1 LTAVT
6 LVYTLALAAYVLL
19 AVRVLRRRPRTP
31 LHWSCAAVLVALAV
45 WSVEDIVHGMTTAPR
60 NLAVLFGNIG
70 SLGWVGFASVHLVFA
85 FVLTRRFR
93 SLLAGPLWLAVVVP
107 PALIIYAQLTGRVTA
122 NYTLTAYGWKTVWAN
137 TGWVWFYYA
146 YYGLYTLASLLL
158 IFRLWRTAR
167 SYRERKQAGL
177 ILITGLITLVLGT
190 VSDVILP
197 QFTRLGIPDL
207 AGAIGLIWAGGL
219 YFAVTR
225 YGLMSVTPQ
234 AAADEILAT
243 MPDAL
248 LLLTPEGRV
257 ATANAGATG
266 LLRYGAGELRNLPA
280 EKLFAAPEQ
289 FRQALARVGDEVA
302 LTAIELECR
311 DREGRVVP
319 VSASSRVMRDKAG
332 ETVGSVWVLRDITAR
347 RQAEERQAQLLAAVE
362 EANQE
367 LNSFAYVVSHDLK
380 APLRAIDSLVK
391 WLVDDY
397 GGQFDDA
404 GRELVALLLGRV
416 RRLHDLIDGVL
427 QYSRAGRTREEVT
440 DVNLAAVVPNVVSAL
455 SPPDRISVAVEG
467 GFPVVRASRVR
478 LEQVFQNLLSNA
490 FKYIDKPQGR
500 VRVGCAEEDG
510 FWKFYVKDN
519 GPGIAEKDQKRV
531 FQMFETLQP
540 RDQTESTGVG
550 LAVVKRIVEMY
561 GGRVW
566 IESTVGEGSSF
577 FFTLPKP
584 ATAGKVNMSG
594 TAVAMSGN
602 GG

>member
-1 LTAVT
+1 
-6 LVYTLALAAYVLL
+6 
-19 AVRVLRRRPRTP
+19 
-31 LHWSCAAVLVALAV
+31 
-45 WSVEDIVHGMTTAPR
+45 
-60 NLAVLFGNIG
+60 
-70 SLGWVGFASVHLVFA
+70 
-85 FVLTRRFR
+85 
-93 SLLAGPLWLAVVVP
+93 
-107 PALIIYAQLTGRVTA
+107 
-122 NYTLTAYGWKTVWAN
+122 
-137 TGWVWFYYA
+137 
-146 YYGLYTLASLLL
+146 
-158 IFRLWRTAR
+158 
-167 SYRERKQAGL
+167 
-177 ILITGLITLVLGT
+177 
-190 VSDVILP
+190 
-197 QFTRLGIPDL
+197 
-207 AGAIGLIWAGGL
+207 
-219 YFAVTR
+219 
-225 YGLMSVTPQ
+225 
-234 AAADEILAT
+234 
-243 MPDAL
+243 
-248 LLLTPEGRV
+248 
-257 ATANAGATG
+257 
-266 LLRYGAGELRNLPA
+266 
-280 EKLFAAPEQ
+280 
-289 FRQALARVGDEVA
+289 
-302 LTAIELECR
+302 
-311 DREGRVVP
+311 
-319 VSASSRVMRDKAG
+319 
-332 ETVGSVWVLRDITAR
+332 VLRDITAR